1 MSGIEKQLN
10 IEQHFVKVKNKL
22 NALLVY
28 NLQIDLINELICL
41 CDTYNRLSINE
52 LQQSEQLISKTYNI
66 IKANIELELEFKI
79 KLLTQVKIL
88 KKLINNLIE
97 INIINSI

>member
-66 IKANIELELEFKI
+66 IKANIELELEFKDG
-79 KLLTQVKIL
+79 KVNTRVL
-88 KKLINNLIE
+88 
-97 INIINSI
+97 